1 MIISQVY
8 ILSKPIE
15 IRNLKKINIKGG
27 TIIDGF
33 PSSGLANAIA
43 SECFI
48 HSLKTELVAV
58 LDSAEFPALSVIHN
72 TVPNFPARIY
82 ANEDLKLAI
91 FVSEMNVEQS
101 LYYSISKVILQWA
114 MENECRLI
122 ISAAGLSNEGSDD
135 TMKIPDPAV
144 YAAATTKRS
153 IKRLEDVGIE
163 HMSDGSV
170 TGIPALL
177 LNEGALIDL
186 DIIVLLVRVV
196 KDIPDFRA
204 AAIVSEAITRL
215 VPGASCD
222 VNSLLKE
229 AEVVEKN
236 LKRIRIHQTNPDVH
250 IYG

>member
-1 MIISQVY
+1 M
-8 ILSKPIE
+8 SKPIE

-27 TIIDGF
+27 TVIDGF

-72 TVPNFPARIY
+72 TLPNFPARIY
-82 ANEDLKLAI
+82 ANENLKLAI

-101 LYYSISKVILQWA
+101 LYYSISKLILQWA
-114 MENECRLI
+114 IENECRLI
-122 ISAAGLSNEGSDD
+122 ISAAGVSNEGTDD
-135 TMKIPDPAV
+135 IIKLPDPAV
-144 YAAATTKRS
+144 CAAATTKRS
-153 IKRLEDVGIE
+153 IKRLE

-177 LNEGALIDL
+177 LNEGVLLDL
-186 DIIVLLVRVV
+186 DIIVLLVKVV

-215 VPGASCD
+215 IPGASCD
-222 VNSLLKE
+222 ISSLLKE

>member
-1 MIISQVY
+1 M
-8 ILSKPIE
+8 L
-15 IRNLKKINIKGG
+15 
-27 TIIDGF
+27 
-33 PSSGLANAIA
+33 
-43 SECFI
+43 
-48 HSLKTELVAV
+48 
-58 LDSAEFPALSVIHN
+58 
-72 TVPNFPARIY
+72 
-82 ANEDLKLAI
+82 
-91 FVSEMNVEQS
+91 
-101 LYYSISKVILQWA
+101 
-114 MENECRLI
+114 
-122 ISAAGLSNEGSDD
+122 
-135 TMKIPDPAV
+135 
-144 YAAATTKRS
+144 AATTKRS

-163 HMSDGSV
+163 PMSDGSV

-215 VPGASCD
+215 IPGASCD